1 MGKRHRNLIDQITAW
16 QNLLDAYHKT
26 ANGKR
31 RTWGFLEWKEY
42 GNANLRLLQQELQSR
57 TYERGE
63 YREFTIFEPKPRNI
77 SALDFKD
84 RLVQHAICNVIS
96 PIFESGLLPYTF
108 ACRPGMGTHAGV
120 RHIQSLLRK
129 TGAKHYLKTDFSKFF
144 PSVDHKILY
153 GLMDKKIHCAGT
165 RWLLRQIMPE
175 DGVGIKIGSLCSQ
188 LQANIYGGPVDRLIH
203 HELGHRHWARYMDDI
218 VILGDDPAKLR
229 ETFDRIEAFSLEHLK
244 LRISKWNISPTSHGI
259 NFLGYR
265 IWSNHKLLRKSS
277 VVRAKRKI
285 ANFMRFD
292 DMDGLDKFVASW
304 RGHARWADAEN
315 LFTWLEKRHA
325 LASY

>member
-1 MGKRHRNLIDQITAW
+1 MGKRHRNLYKQITSID
-16 QNLLDAYHKT
+16 NLRDAYKKT
-26 ANGKR
+26 SAGKR
-31 RTWGFLEWKEY
+31 RTWGYLEWKEY
-42 GNANLRLLQQELQSR
+42 ADRNLRILQEDLVAK

-63 YREFTIFEPKPRNI
+63 YREFTIFEPKPRMI

-84 RLVQHAICNVIS
+84 RLVQHAICNVVS
-96 PIFESGLLPYTF
+96 PIFENGFLPYTF
-108 ACRPGMGTHAGV
+108 ACRPNMGTHAGV
-120 RHIQSLLRK
+120 RHIQSLLRQ
-129 TGAKHYLKTDFSKFF
+129 TGATHYLKTDFSKFF
-144 PSVDHKILY
+144 PSVDHGILY
-153 GLMDKKIHCAGT
+153 GLMDKKIHCADT
-165 RWLLRQIMPE
+165 RWLLRQIVPE

-188 LQANIYGGPVDRLIH
+188 LEANIYGSPVDRLIH

-218 VILGDDPAKLR
+218 VILGDDPVKLR
-229 ETFDRIEAFSLEHLK
+229 ETFKRIEDFSLSALR
-244 LRISKWNISPTSHGI
+244 LRISKWNVSPVSHGI

-265 IWSNHKLLRKSS
+265 IWKNHKLLRKSS

-285 ANFMRFD
+285 ANFVRFD

-315 LFTWLEKRHA
+315 LFTWMEKKYE